1 MDVLM
6 STVSVFADWHHD
18 GPGWWIVFPLFW
30 ILVVIGIVFLLR
42 ARGPWGPPRFAG
54 PARETALEVLERRY
68 AQGEI
73 GVDEYRERRAV
84 LTGHPERPGD

>member
-1 MDVLM
+1 ML
-6 STVSVFADWHHD
+6 STVSVLADWHHD

-30 ILVVIGIVFLLR
+30 ILVIVGIVFLLR

-54 PARETALEVLERRY
+54 HRETAIEVLERRY

-84 LTGHPERPGD
+84 LERDDRSGGA

>member
-1 MDVLM
+1 MDVLT

-30 ILVVIGIVFLLR
+30 ILVLIGIVFLLR

-54 PARETALEVLERRY
+54 PHRESALDVLDRRY

-73 GVDEYRERRAV
+73 GLDEYQERRAV
-84 LTGHPERPGD
+84 LEKRPDSQ